1 MPLTPIST
9 VRKQELLTAAFR
21 VLLRDGLNGA
31 TTSGIAAEAGASKG
45 MVHSY
50 FSSKRSLILAALRWG
65 HSLRKQEL
73 TRRLRAAHSPQQRL
87 MAFVDVILG
96 PKHLTHEHCALWIES
111 AAEALN
117 DAEFAR
123 LLTAIRRREQSTLLH
138 ALRQLL
144 DDPDAERALL
154 SLRAT
159 VEASRLWAGYIG
171 WYDSAHAT
179 ALAQSILKQSVPDF
193 KIGSEA

>member
-111 AAEALN
+111 
-117 DAEFAR
+117 
-123 LLTAIRRREQSTLLH
+123 
-138 ALRQLL
+138 
-144 DDPDAERALL
+144 
-154 SLRAT
+154 
-159 VEASRLWAGYIG
+159 
-171 WYDSAHAT
+171 
-179 ALAQSILKQSVPDF
+179 
-193 KIGSEA
+193 